1 MLLVFRQHRLASSAT
16 GGASATLPVLF
27 ERSEFTGECAELPTE
42 KSKLCTAARRSRGY
56 RGISPCFA
64 FLLQAFSFSNKKKM
78 PKRCER

>member
-42 KSKLCTAARRSRGY
+42 SRKLCTAARRCGGLGVKPRV
-56 RGISPCFA
+56 CLFFA
-64 FLLQAFSFSNKKKM
+64 GVSFLRQ
-78 PKRCER
+78 KRNAETREV